1 MSNIFLQSRKK
12 LYKHLSAFQCVIS
25 LRTATIS
32 YCQVASEKCKVHLQP
47 VAQEVQDGHQA
58 LALTST
64 ILLPE
69 TENFRE
75 RTIKNTHILA
85 RY

>member
-1 MSNIFLQSRKK
+1 M
-12 LYKHLSAFQCVIS
+12 S
-25 LRTATIS
+25 LRIASIS
-32 YCQVASEKCKVHLQP
+32 YCQVAGETCKVHLQP
-47 VAQEVQDGHQA
+47 AAQEDQGGHQA

-69 TENFRE
+69 TENVRE
-75 RTIKNTHILA
+75 RTIKNIHILA